1 MNRPP
6 SGAAAHEKKPNAP
19 VTIQHGEPE
28 DFIDLDADG
37 DLFGTDD
44 LVGIDVAVDDEGASE

>member
-1 MNRPP
+1 MNRLP
-6 SGAAAHEKKPNAP
+6 SGATAHEKKPNAP
-19 VTIQHGEPE
+19 VTILPDIDE
-28 DFIDLDADG
+28 FIDVDG